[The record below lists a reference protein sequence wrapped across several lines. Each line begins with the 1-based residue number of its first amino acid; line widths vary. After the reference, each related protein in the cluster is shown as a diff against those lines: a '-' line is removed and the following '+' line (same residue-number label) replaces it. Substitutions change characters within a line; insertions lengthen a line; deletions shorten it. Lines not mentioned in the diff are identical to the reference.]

1 MRSRK
6 QAAWRE
12 RSALLRTCF
21 LAVLFTVSLLV
32 TASIAV
38 ADTLD
43 DVLKVMTTAGLV
55 DPAVGE
61 AREMID
67 CIIDHNGDATA
78 CFNLPTEA
86 EKQAGKAAT
95 TFMPE
100 DPKVQGVVNMVLAVQ
115 AQQWVEVIEIGGL
128 DVMFPLACTY
138 SLSPSGPIGQWVCSG
153 PFKEVM
159 NGVGKPTVKA
169 AFGILT
175 GNDGPIEKVLQ
186 LIPLLGNV
194 DTACSLVPVP
204 GVDELCGFLGKI
216 IAEIGGVFVAAGEYG
231 VKLIVDSAD
240 VAENIL
246 FGNDSHMPYDQYYG
260 LYWLPWLHKATNL
273 CVYEDCQGQKE
284 FNRRIWDDCVD
295 YFDSHNQYRST
306 AEKTCD
312 DMRNKRFTPSTR
324 ELAKAIRTGARV
336 YARELQGG
344 ARAWAITEYGKN
356 NNSGI
361 LQHFLNICETELE
374 QGYPLTTG
382 NPAICAPYQ
391 KFNTHWAMSGLYD
404 SCMNQVK
411 AQQVNRTA
419 WRGACK
425 QAEPEFVALLQTE
438 QQRLQNNIGRLTSA
452 GCTPPAGWTAQQGLK
467 FECGTYDGYDQ
478 CREVMFVGGNS
489 ICKVNRASADAH
501 RAKEIHAYLGA
512 KRCAL
517 KGNEVLCHRPWKKVQ
532 CEALV
537 KATPRLQPSMTSIT
551 CTEELSEYYKIAFA
565 NKALLDKLNAPIAR
579 SGQSPGCH
587 MLEDMAK
594 IRCLRTD
601 ILQERIAAKAEFVR
615 SACGADPNYDGA
627 DASCYMMPF
636 DQRSA
641 QQQAALMPLQNK
653 APAAIAIQTAPA
665 TLATPATRA
674 VPATPA
680 TPATRAAPATATT
693 PAVSLTPAVPA
704 AECAT
709 GLTYLVPQP
718 PVVEASVAA
727 LAVGDQLQIRCRFVR
742 ESRRVRWDVCDGST
756 REAVQRFQTRLINP
770 DSRVSGIVAVDGDAL
785 GVDSSPL
792 DQSDFET
799 VQSWKFDEPGTH
811 TISCRVDNPMLFHFD
826 GAAIYL
832 DETISVQVAAR
843 SDGRAAS
850 RFELQSARSI
860 PTRRVGS
867 DGLAPGVSL
876 ESPRRR

>member
-1 MRSRK
+1 MRSRNR
-6 QAAWRE
+6 AARRE
-12 RSALLRTCF
+12 LSTLVSTCIRKLLLTAC
-21 LAVLFTVSLLV
+21 LLI
-32 TASIAV
+32 TAPFAA

-43 DVLKVMTTAGLV
+43 DVLKVMTAAGLV
-55 DPAVGE
+55 DPAVAD

-67 CIIDHNGDATA
+67 CIIDHNGDTTA

-86 EKQAGKAAT
+86 EKQAGKAAA

-100 DPKVQGVVNMVLAVQ
+100 DPKVQGVVKMVLAVQ

-138 SLSPSGPIGQWVCSG
+138 SLSPSGPIGQWICSG

-175 GNDGPIEKVLQ
+175 SNDGAVEKVLQ

-194 DTACSLVPVP
+194 GTACKLVPVP

-216 IAEIGGVFVAAGEYG
+216 IAEIGGMFVAAGEFG
-231 VKLIVDSAD
+231 AKLIVEGAD
-240 VAENIL
+240 AAEKIL
-246 FGNDSHMPYDQYYG
+246 FGDDSHMPYDQYYG

-336 YARELQGG
+336 YVRELQDG

-361 LQHFLNICETELE
+361 RQHFLSLCETELE

-391 KFNTHWAMSGLYD
+391 KLNTHWAMGGLYD
-404 SCMNQVK
+404 ACMNQVK

-438 QQRLQNNIGRLTSA
+438 QQRLQDNIGRLTSA

-467 FECGTYDGYDQ
+467 FECGTYGGYDQ

-512 KRCAL
+512 KRCTL

-532 CEALV
+532 CDALV

-551 CTEELSEYYKIAFA
+551 CTEESSEYYKIAFA

-579 SGQSPGCH
+579 GGQNPGCE
-587 MLEDMAK
+587 MLEDKAK

-601 ILQERIAAKAEFVR
+601 NLQERIAAKAEFVR

-627 DASCYMMPF
+627 DESCYMMPF

-641 QQQAALMPLQNK
+641 QQQAAMTPLQNK
-653 APAAIAIQTAPA
+653 APAAIAIIAEPE
-665 TLATPATRA
+665 TPATRA
-674 VPATPA
+674 TPA
-680 TPATRAAPATATT
+680 VPATRAAPATAATR
-693 PAVSLTPAVPA
+693 AVPAVPA
-704 AECAT
+704 IPATECAT

-742 ESRRVRWDVCDGST
+742 ESRRVRWEVCDDNT
-756 REAVQRFQTRLINP
+756 REAAQRFQSRLINP
-770 DSRVSGIVAVDGDAL
+770 DSRFSGIVAVDGDTR

-799 VQSWKFDEPGTH
+799 VQQWKFDEPGTH
-811 TISCRVDNPMLFHFD
+811 TISCRIDNPMRFHFD
-826 GAAIYL
+826 GAETYL
-832 DETISVQVAAR
+832 DETISVEVVTR
-843 SDGRAAS
+843 GDGRTFS
-850 RFELQSARSI
+850 RFEPQAARPV
-860 PTRRVGS
+860 PTSRAGS
-867 DGLAPGVSL
+867 VGLAPGVIV